1 MILSLSYEAQLVER
15 CLKNDILAQKQMYE
29 WLSPRM
35 FAVCLRYAGDR
46 EDAKDI
52 LHDGFITLFEKL
64 GGYKG
69 EGSFEGW
76 ARRIFVTTALMH
88 LRKKDVL
95 KHSEQLEDF
104 SSEIVYDAGV
114 IEKMEAKVLMGL
126 VQQMPDGFRAVFN
139 MYAIEGYS
147 HQEIAKELGITEGGS
162 RSQLS
167 RAKIWL
173 KEKLKEYN
181 IDG

>member
-1 MILSLSYEAQLVER
+1 MVLSWSYEAELIER
-15 CLKNDILAQKQMYE
+15 CLKNDALAQKRMYE

-35 FAVCLRYAGDR
+35 FAVCLRYVGDR
-46 EDAKDI
+46 EDAKDV
-52 LHDGFITLFEKL
+52 LHDGFITLFAKL
-64 GGYKG
+64 GSYKG
-69 EGSFEGW
+69 DGSFEGW

-88 LRKKDVL
+88 LRKKDIL
-95 KHSEQLEDF
+95 KHSDQLDDYG
-104 SSEIVYDAGV
+104 SEIAYDPAV
-114 IEKMEAKVLMGL
+114 IEKMEAKVLMKL
-126 VQQMPDGFRAVFN
+126 VQQMPAGFRTVFN

-147 HQEIAKELGITEGGS
+147 HQEIAKELDITEGGS

-173 KEKLKEYN
+173 KEKLKEYR

>member
-1 MILSLSYEAQLVER
+1 MILSLSYEAELIER

-46 EDAKDI
+46 EDARDI

-76 ARRIFVTTALMH
+76 ARRIFVNTALMSM
-88 LRKKDVL
+88 RKGDVL
-95 KHSEQLEDF
+95 KYSEGLEGGEAIKVTVNPTAIGQLEA
-104 SSEIVYDAGV
+104 ET
-114 IEKMEAKVLMGL
+114 LMKL
-126 VQQMPDGFRAVFN
+126 ISQMPAGFRTVFN

-147 HQEIAKELGITEGGS
+147 HQEIAKALDITEGGS

-167 RAKIWL
+167 RARLWL
-173 KEKLKEYN
+173 QEKLQAMGVK
-181 IDG
+181 

>member
-1 MILSLSYEAQLVER
+1 MILSLSYEAELIER

-46 EDAKDI
+46 EDARDI

-76 ARRIFVTTALMH
+76 ARRIFITASLMY
-88 LRKKDVL
+88 LRKNDIL
-95 KHSEQLEDF
+95 KHADQLEEA
-104 SSEIVYDAGV
+104 SLQVPYEQGIV
-114 IEKMEAKVLMGL
+114 EKMDARVLMEL
-126 VQQMPDGFRAVFN
+126 VQQMPAGFRTVFN
-139 MYAIEGYS
+139 MYAVEGYT
-147 HQEIAKELGITEGGS
+147 HQEIARELEISEGGS

-181 IDG
+181 TDD

>member
-1 MILSLSYEAQLVER
+1 MILSLSYEAELIDR
-15 CLKNDILAQKQMYE
+15 CLKNDTLAQKQMYE

-35 FAVCLRYAGDR
+35 FAVCLRYVGDR
-46 EDAKDI
+46 EDAKDV
-52 LHDGFITLFEKL
+52 LHDGFITLFAKL
-64 GGYKG
+64 GSFKG
-69 EGSFEGW
+69 DGSFEGW

-88 LRKKDVL
+88 LRKKDIL
-95 KHSEQLEDF
+95 KHSEQLDDF
-104 SSEIVYDAGV
+104 GMEVSYEAGV
-114 IEKMEAKVLMGL
+114 IEKMEAKVLMQL
-126 VQQMPDGFRAVFN
+126 VRQMPSGFRTVFN

-147 HQEIAKELGITEGGS
+147 HQEIAKELDITEGGS

-173 KEKLKEYN
+173 KEKLKEYK

>member
-1 MILSLSYEAQLVER
+1 
-15 CLKNDILAQKQMYE
+15 
-29 WLSPRM
+29 
-35 FAVCLRYAGDR
+35 
-46 EDAKDI
+46 
-52 LHDGFITLFEKL
+52 
-64 GGYKG
+64 
-69 EGSFEGW
+69 
-76 ARRIFVTTALMH
+76 
-88 LRKKDVL
+88 
-95 KHSEQLEDF
+95 
-104 SSEIVYDAGV
+104 
-114 IEKMEAKVLMGL
+114 MEAKVLMGL

-173 KEKLKEYN
+173 KEKLKEYK